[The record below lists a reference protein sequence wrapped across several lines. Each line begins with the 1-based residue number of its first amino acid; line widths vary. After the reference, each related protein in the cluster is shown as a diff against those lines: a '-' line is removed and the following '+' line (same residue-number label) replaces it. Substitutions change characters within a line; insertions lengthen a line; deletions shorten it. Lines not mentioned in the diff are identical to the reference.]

1 MASLSIVLAMLAT
14 ASSPAHHQPA
24 CTTLRVMTYNI
35 RLDLESDGA
44 NKWSKRRD
52 QFVGQIGLMHPA
64 ILGLQEVVR
73 GQQADLEKAFPT
85 YTFLGLPREGGPM
98 GESANLAFDQTVF
111 KVTKSG
117 TFWLSPT
124 PEVPSKGW
132 DAAYR
137 RIATWAHLVR
147 RSDGRRFLAL
157 NTHLD
162 NEGSTA
168 RLEGA
173 REILG
178 WLAAHKAPG
187 EYVLM
192 TGDLN
197 SEPKSPPYAALTS
210 SPLGLR
216 DSRAISQSP
225 PIGPEGTF
233 NDFNPL
239 PSNSQRIDY
248 VLVGSGVSVL
258 RYAVLSWHGEGGRT
272 ASDHF
277 PVVADLA
284 ACGAA
289 G

>member
-44 NKWSKRRD
+44 NKWSNRRD

-124 PEVPSKGW
+124 PSVPSKGW
-132 DAAYR
+132 DAAYSR
-137 RIATWAHLVR
+137 VATWAHLVR
-147 RSDGRRFLAL
+147 RSDGRKFLAL

-162 NEGSTA
+162 NEGQVA
-168 RLEGA
+168 RLESA
-173 REILG
+173 RQIVKF
-178 WLAAHKAPG
+178 LAANRAPN
-187 EYVLM
+187 ESVVM
-192 TGDLN
+192 TGDFN
-197 SEPKSPPYAALTS
+197 TEPGTPPVQELTS
-210 SPLGLR
+210 SKLGLR
-216 DSRAISQSP
+216 DARSISKTP
-225 PIGPEGTF
+225 PVGPSGTW
-233 NDFNPL
+233 NDFHAL
-239 PSNSQRIDY
+239 PKEVSRIDF
-248 VLVGSGVSVL
+248 VLVDPMIEVE
-258 RYAVLSWHGEGGRT
+258 RYAILAWHGDGGRT

-277 PVVADLA
+277 PVVADLR
-284 ACGAA
+284 ACGDR
-289 G
+289 

>member
-1 MASLSIVLAMLAT
+1 MASFSIVVAMLAT

-24 CTTLRVMTYNI
+24 CAPMRVMTYNI

-44 NKWSKRRD
+44 NKWSNRRD

-124 PEVPSKGW
+124 PSVPSKGW
-132 DAAYR
+132 DAAYSR
-137 RIATWAHLVR
+137 VATWAHLVR
-147 RSDGRRFLAL
+147 RSDGRKFLAL

-162 NEGSTA
+162 NEGQVA
-168 RLEGA
+168 RLESA
-173 REILG
+173 RQIVKF
-178 WLAAHKAPG
+178 LAANTAPN
-187 EYVLM
+187 ESVVM
-192 TGDLN
+192 TGDFN
-197 SEPKSPPYAALTS
+197 TEPGTPPVQELTS
-210 SPLGLR
+210 SKLGLR
-216 DSRAISQSP
+216 DARSISKTP
-225 PIGPEGTF
+225 PVGPSGTW
-233 NDFNPL
+233 NDFHAL
-239 PSNSQRIDY
+239 PKEVSRIDF
-248 VLVGSGVSVL
+248 VLVDPMIEVE
-258 RYAVLSWHGEGGRT
+258 RYAILAWHGDGGRT

-277 PVVADLA
+277 PVVADLR
-284 ACGAA
+284 ACGDR
-289 G
+289 